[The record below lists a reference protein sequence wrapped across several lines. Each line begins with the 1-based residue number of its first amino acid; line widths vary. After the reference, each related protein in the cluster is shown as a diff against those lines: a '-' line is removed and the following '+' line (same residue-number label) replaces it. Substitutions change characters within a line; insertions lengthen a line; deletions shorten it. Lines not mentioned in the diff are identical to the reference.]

1 MSFLPSED
9 TYNIHKTCALEI
21 LSLSRMINEPF
32 FPVFNSNSSARSL
45 LMFGRCQGN
54 DIRKAGMVLSHFL
67 WFLPVSYF
75 WTSETQG
82 NIVEY
87 AIKCNT
93 KTKPSNRHKNPC
105 TSSSKQKRLPRVQ
118 VEWKRHLMTFR
129 GIVNTMVLTFHV
141 CR

>member
-67 WFLPVSYF
+67 LATFGLLRRKAILSSMPLSATLKQNPQTDTRIHALPLR
-75 WTSETQG
+75 
-82 NIVEY
+82 
-87 AIKCNT
+87 
-93 KTKPSNRHKNPC
+93 NRSVFPGCKW
-105 TSSSKQKRLPRVQ
+105 SGKD
-118 VEWKRHLMTFR
+118 
-129 GIVNTMVLTFHV
+129 I
-141 CR
+141 